1 MRLLFWCKIKPLR
14 LIWKSHFLNRLLIN
28 IDLSTKNS
36 VFVILCKFG
45 AKHNYNIS
53 FPVSEGLLCDK
64 GLLLKQHS
72 FFFFLVGSVRSCKN
86 SCSRKDI
93 KLFFFESDSTDKGV
107 EINVLILQALKRKRN
122 RIKRNLT
129 WRKATLF
136 LISAR
141 YVIWPSFVT
150 KLHSGTWFR
159 FLKLHTNA

>member
-72 FFFFLVGSVRSCKN
+72 FFFLSWLCKVIEELI
-86 SCSRKDI
+86 SRKHV
-93 KLFFFESDSTDKGV
+93 KLLFFERDSTDKGV

-150 KLHSGTWFR
+150 KLHSGSWFR